1 MRCKALRRANIFAW
15 CPTCFIK
22 WSLIITKKIW
32 KRSCIVLFSVRNINF
47 INYEQCLVMWERW
60 RSCFSMARC
69 KCQNIQQWWNL
80 YTIMRIPILLL
91 SKSIL
96 AKNTQNSRRI
106 TVYDVLHHDKVR
118 NEVKK
123 ISLLPL
129 VYMFFQPIR
138 HSVISN
144 KSK

>member
-1 MRCKALRRANIFAW
+1 
-15 CPTCFIK
+15 
-22 WSLIITKKIW
+22 
-32 KRSCIVLFSVRNINF
+32 
-47 INYEQCLVMWERW
+47 
-60 RSCFSMARC
+60 
-69 KCQNIQQWWNL
+69 
-80 YTIMRIPILLL
+80 MRIPILLL

-129 VYMFFQPIR
+129 VYMFFSLFDTALYQTSRNNIIIIKI
-138 HSVISN
+138 VIVILLHCAVSCLCTYLCTSRRLRN
-144 KSK
+144 ISRNTCSENDLVRYCLLCFFPTPMARSDSRKK